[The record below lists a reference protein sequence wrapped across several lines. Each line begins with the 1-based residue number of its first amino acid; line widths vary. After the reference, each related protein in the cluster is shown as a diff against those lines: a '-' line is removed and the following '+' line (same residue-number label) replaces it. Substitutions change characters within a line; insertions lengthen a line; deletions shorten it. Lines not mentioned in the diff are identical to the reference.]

1 MAKKIGDK
9 KPKKEAPKKAFT
21 RDITAPRDELGTSDE
36 IVMSGRVYYA
46 ENESMWDRDE
56 NRQYIASPDDMKDL
70 QHGIVTYIDAANS
83 DKNVNEELDRRYEQI
98 VKDREHKKKKAPEYE
113 L

>member
-1 MAKKIGDK
+1 M
-9 KPKKEAPKKAFT
+9 EKKAEDKSHKGGVSKKVI
-21 RDITAPRDELGTSDE
+21 RDITPPREELGTSDE

-46 ENESMWDRDE
+46 ENESSWDRDE

-70 QHGIVTYIDAANS
+70 QHGVVTWIDAAGS
-83 DKNVNEELDRRYEQI
+83 DKNINEELDRRLDQI
-98 VKDREHKKKKAPEYE
+98 LREREHKKKTPEYD

>member
-1 MAKKIGDK
+1 M
-9 KPKKEAPKKAFT
+9 EKKAEDKSRKGEVSKKVI
-21 RDITAPRDELGTSDE
+21 RDITPPREELGTSDE

-46 ENESMWDRDE
+46 ENESSWDRDE

-70 QHGIVTYIDAANS
+70 QHGVVTWIDAAGS
-83 DKNVNEELDRRYEQI
+83 DKNINEELDRRLDQI
-98 VKDREHKKKKAPEYE
+98 LREREHKKKTPEYD